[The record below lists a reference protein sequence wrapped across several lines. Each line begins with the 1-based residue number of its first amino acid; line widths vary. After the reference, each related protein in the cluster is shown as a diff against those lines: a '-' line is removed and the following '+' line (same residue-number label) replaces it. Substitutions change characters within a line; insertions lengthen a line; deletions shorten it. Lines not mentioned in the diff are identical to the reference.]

1 MKTFFLLITLL
12 FTVNISAF
20 ADQKPLNPHQVIEQT
35 GGKLFSRISASQQEL
50 KKFPDL
56 MREIVEQE
64 LMPVIDSKYAS
75 YKILGKH
82 LKKTTKA
89 QRKKFVTSMRH
100 YLVRTYA
107 TALNQYKNQ
116 QVTYQK
122 GKVKPSAKAASV
134 NVKIIDGNKST
145 IDLTFQMRKN
155 KKTQQWKAYD
165 LVIEGISLLSNKQAE
180 FNGRIAKFGIDQV
193 TVELA
198 ALNH

>member
-1 MKTFFLLITLL
+1 
-12 FTVNISAF
+12 
-20 ADQKPLNPHQVIEQT
+20 
-35 GGKLFSRISASQQEL
+35 
-50 KKFPDL
+50 
-56 MREIVEQE
+56 
-64 LMPVIDSKYAS
+64 
-75 YKILGKH
+75 
-82 LKKTTKA
+82 
-89 QRKKFVTSMRH
+89 MRH